1 MGDIEKGKSL
11 EGCSKW
17 FELEAE
23 CTEDLDAFEEL
34 FENSTDGSDIS
45 NLIDD
50 VDNCSQGNSLALFN
64 KQLADECSNDLLALK
79 RKFTTSPQQTV
90 NDLSPRLAAVQIS
103 PQRNIKRRLFGDSGF
118 IEDEAE
124 NISEKVVSD
133 SPTINDSDNENLN
146 LLNSQNY
153 KAILLNK
160 CREKF
165 DVMFTEITRQFKS
178 NKTCSDQ
185 WIILVHSICSELLE
199 ASKIQLQMYCEF
211 VQIIIA
217 DFTALY
223 FVLFKASKN
232 RETVQKLFCSL
243 LNCNE
248 CHMLLEPPRTRSPP
262 VAMYFYQKA
271 FGNSSFK
278 SGDFPDWVKRLTI
291 ISHETAATAE
301 TFDLSQMIQF
311 AYDNNLLEEA
321 TIAYR
326 YAQVADLD
334 ANAAAFLKSNN
345 QARYV
350 RDACQMVRHYKRQ
363 EMRDLTM
370 SEWIWKCCDDCEG
383 DGDWKTIALFF
394 KYQQVNFVQFL
405 TVFRNFL
412 KSIPKRNCIVFH
424 GPSDTGKSYFCNSL
438 VKFLKGRVVNFMNR
452 ASQFW
457 LSPLADSK
465 IGFLDDC
472 TYSCW
477 QYLDVNM
484 RGALDGNPVCIDF
497 KHKNP
502 IQMTLPPMLITSN
515 VDVEKEESLVF
526 LKSRLQFFHFPN
538 PLPLNDDGSLV
549 YNITND
555 TWKSFFIKLAPQID
569 LTPKDEVQNESG
581 GPDKAFR
588 CTTGKVNDLV

>member
-1 MGDIEKGKSL
+1 MGDSDKGNSL

-17 FELEAE
+17 FEIEAE
-23 CTEDLDAFEEL
+23 CTDDLDTFEEL

-50 VDNCSQGNSLALFN
+50 VDNCIQGNSLALFN
-64 KQLADECSNDLLALK
+64 KQVAEECSNEILALK

-118 IEDEAE
+118 VEDEAE
-124 NISEKVVSD
+124 NISEKVVES
-133 SPTINDSDNENLN
+133 SNSIVETQVENLN

-160 CREKF
+160 CKEKF
-165 DVMFTEITRQFKS
+165 DVMFTELTRQFRS
-178 NKTCSDQ
+178 NKTCSEQ
-185 WIILVHSICSELLE
+185 WIILVHSVCAELLE
-199 ASKIQLQMYCEF
+199 ASKIQLQIHCDF
-211 VQIIIA
+211 IQVIIT

-223 FVLFKASKN
+223 FVLFKVSKN
-232 RETVQKLFCSL
+232 RETIIKLFCSI

-248 CHMLLEPPRTRSPP
+248 TQMLIEPPRTRSPP
-262 VAMYFYQKA
+262 VAMFFYQKA
-271 FGNSSFK
+271 FNNSSFK
-278 SGDFPDWVKRLTI
+278 SGDFPEWVKRLTI
-291 ISHETAATAE
+291 ISHETAATAD
-301 TFDLSQMIQF
+301 TFDLSQMIQY
-311 AYDNNLLEEA
+311 AYDNNLLEESI
-321 TIAYR
+321 IAYR
-326 YAQVADLD
+326 YAQIADLD
-334 ANAAAFLKSNN
+334 PNAAAFLKSNS

-370 SEWIWKCCDDCEG
+370 SEWIWKCCDECEG

-394 KYQQVNFVQFL
+394 KYQQINFVQFL
-405 TVFRNFL
+405 SVLRNFL
-412 KSIPKRNCIVFH
+412 KGIPKKNCIVFY

-438 VKFLKGRVVNFMNR
+438 VRFMKGKVVNFMNR

-472 TYSCW
+472 TFACW

-484 RGALDGNPVCIDF
+484 RGALDGNQVCIDF

-502 IQMTLPPMLITSN
+502 IQMTLPPMLITTN
-515 VDVEKEESLVF
+515 VDVEKEESFVF
-526 LKSRLQFFHFPN
+526 LKSRLQFFYFPN
-538 PLPLNDDGSLV
+538 PLPLNDDGSII
-549 YNITND
+549 YKITNE
-555 TWKSFFIKLAPQID
+555 TWKCFFTKLATQID
-569 LTPKDEVQNESG
+569 LTAREEVQNESG
-581 GPDKAFR
+581 GSDKAFR
-588 CTTGKVNDLV
+588 CTTGKVNEFV